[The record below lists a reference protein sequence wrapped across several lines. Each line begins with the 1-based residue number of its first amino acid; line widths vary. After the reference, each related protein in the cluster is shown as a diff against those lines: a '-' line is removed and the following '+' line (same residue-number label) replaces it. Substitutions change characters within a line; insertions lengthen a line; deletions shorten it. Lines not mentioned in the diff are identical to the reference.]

1 MRTSTHPQP
10 AKARREPKTE
20 RIEVRVVPLVKET
33 IRRATAVSGLAV
45 GDLAYEGARRILEDH
60 ERMVLRG
67 ADREAFLRAVEKPP
81 PPAKRLI
88 AALRRHKQ
96 LIAK

>member
-1 MRTSTHPQP
+1 MPASTHPHQTS
-10 AKARREPKTE
+10 ARRVPKTE
-20 RIEVRVVPLVKET
+20 RIEVRVVPSVKET

-67 ADREAFLRAVEKPP
+67 ADREAFLRAVEKPS
-81 PPAKRLI
+81 PPAKRLV
-88 AALRRHKQ
+88 AAMRRHRQ
-96 LIAK
+96 LNAK